1 MGPRHPHQPRNHAPQ
16 LHAKAQVEIPPGI
29 AAIAM
34 QVRVVVG
41 QVVEAAAAEE
51 EEEEAV
57 VEEAE
62 VLDKRHA
69 VRMMGVVLGA
79 AELNHAFPMSE
90 KRFRPGTVAL
100 REIRKYQKSTELLIR
115 KLPFSRVVR
124 VSLVAT
130 PCPWRVA
137 HFFFTH
143 L

>member
-1 MGPRHPHQPRNHAPQ
+1 MGRRHPHQPRNHAPQ

-34 QVRVVVG
+34 QVRGGVG
-41 QVVEAAAAEE
+41 QGGVGGAAGVEEV
-51 EEEEAV
+51 AV